1 MQDLSG
7 ESDEPR
13 SIDFG
18 RHNTNIFHQSS
29 QATQEVAQ
37 ENDTV
42 ILLDIVQGIIKK
54 IGTKPTIDVLRHFLN
69 GL

>member
-1 MQDLSG
+1 MPG
-7 ESDEPR
+7 KSDEPR

-18 RHNTNIFHQSS
+18 RHNTNRFHQSP
-29 QATQEVAQ
+29 QTTQDVDQ

-54 IGTKPTIDVLRHFLN
+54 IGTKPTIDVLRQFLN